1 MKKNNIFF
9 TLLLVYVLF
18 SCQSNEIKYSSVLF
32 ATDDYLSFPID
43 DETRLP
49 YSVLTFKNEDREYLS
64 FSNDWK
70 EILFYTLDE
79 GNLVKKV
86 KFNTEG
92 GSDNIHQIYGYSV
105 LDFNNICVSNLVK
118 QICYTDTT
126 GRVNK
131 RIDVNAG
138 LDKGYY
144 LYSFNS
150 PLIIDNNIYLSQ
162 EINPRLGENYMGKSP
177 LGIMFDTSSKKVIKT
192 PLRYFPLYTNEELVT
207 STHGGLNYFCFDGNR
222 FVYSYDTSDSLYT
235 LDKSFQK
242 VETFLAKSQYIDQ
255 VIPESNK
262 NWDFNG
268 HLRAIC
274 ESPSYGNIL
283 YDKYRQVYYRF
294 AYPKVE
300 LEKEENFLTIFR
312 EGRKQFSI
320 IVLDKDFKVIGETLF
335 PAYIYNSN
343 VAFVHKDGLYISVS
357 HHKNPDF
364 DENWLRFQRIELV
377 KNK

>member
-70 EILFYTLDE
+70 ENLFYTLDE

-105 LDFNNICVSNLVK
+105 LDFNNICVSNSVK

-131 RIDVNAG
+131 RIDINAG

-255 VIPESNK
+255 VTPESNK

-300 LEKEENFLTIFR
+300 LEKHGFK
-312 EGRKQFSI
+312 EGDNLEIKVRK
-320 IVLDKDFKVIGETLF
+320 
-335 PAYIYNSN
+335 
-343 VAFVHKDGLYISVS
+343 
-357 HHKNPDF
+357 
-364 DENWLRFQRIELV
+364 DEIKIRKI
-377 KNK
+377 